1 MLARAQRLEIGNA
14 VDAENNGLAVD
25 RAPAG
30 IAAEPAGP
38 PGAEAGP
45 AADVQKFPARRCVW
59 PPTRW
64 GFFYNSMRGVGT
76 FCALEPVSSAR

>member
-30 IAAEPAGP
+30 IAAEPRSLSG
-38 PGAEAGP
+38 
-45 AADVQKFPARRCVW
+45 
-59 PPTRW
+59 
-64 GFFYNSMRGVGT
+64 
-76 FCALEPVSSAR
+76 